1 MTEPIVSYFDVT
13 LFEDGREILN
23 KIILEIYPGDMLYI
37 TGTVGSGKSTLLKSI
52 YGEKKI
58 HSGDARVAGFDM
70 NRLSRKDIPFL
81 RRKLGP
87 VFQNYQL
94 LNDRD
99 TRRNIQFAMEC
110 TGEKNKKLI
119 KQRTLELSEEAGIEH
134 LLHKMPYELSGGE
147 QQLVSIVR
155 ALMNEPELIIAD
167 EPTANL
173 DRESSRRIMQF
184 LQRLS
189 EDGTAV
195 IIATHDDTLIA
206 EFPSETLRIEN
217 KRLEKFTAVL

>member
-1 MTEPIVSYFDVT
+1 MHEPIVSYFDVT
-13 LFEDGREILN
+13 LFEDGREILTN
-23 KIILEIYPGDMLYI
+23 IDLEVYPGDMLYI
-37 TGTVGSGKSTLLKSI
+37 TGTIGSGKSTLLKSM

-58 HSGDARVAGFDM
+58 HSGDARVAGFD
-70 NRLSRKDIPFL
+70 LTQVKRKDIPFL
-81 RRKLGP
+81 RRKLGL

-94 LNDRD
+94 LNDRN
-99 TRRNIQFAMEC
+99 TEKNIRFALEC
-110 TGEKNKKLI
+110 TGEKNRKYI
-119 KQRTLELSEEAGIEH
+119 KQRTLELSEQAGIEH

-155 ALMNEPELIIAD
+155 ALMNEPELIITD

-189 EDGTAV
+189 ENGTAV

-217 KRLEKFTAVL
+217 KRLEKFATTL

>member
-1 MTEPIVSYFDVT
+1 MNETIVSYFDVT
-13 LFEDGREILN
+13 LFEDRREILSN
-23 KIILEIYPGDMLYI
+23 IILEVYPGDMLYI
-37 TGTVGSGKSTLLKSI
+37 TGAIGSGKSTLLKSM

-58 HSGDARVAGFDM
+58 HSGDARVAGFD
-70 NRLSRKDIPFL
+70 LTQVKRKDIPLL
-81 RRKLGP
+81 RRKLGL

-94 LNDRD
+94 LNDRN
-99 TRRNIQFAMEC
+99 TEKNIRFALEC
-110 TGEKNKKLI
+110 TGEKNKKYI
-119 KQRTLELSEEAGIEH
+119 KQRTLELSEQAGIEH
-134 LLHKMPYELSGGE
+134 LIHKMPYELSGGE

-155 ALMNEPELIIAD
+155 ALMNEPELIITD

-206 EFPSETLRIEN
+206 EFPAETLRIEN
-217 KRLEKFTAVL
+217 KRLEKFATTL